1 MTEKESALYSQY
13 IIDGI
18 RHEAAPA
25 DLLDECMRFPH
36 PQTRD
41 SQRYADIIDEA
52 TDPPVTSFTYDP
64 DLHEDYMQ
72 SCANALKD
80 DRSFR
85 MLYPDTFTRQRIAA
99 SLIDRLWNDGHYRLG
114 DLTVWAR
121 WSWNTR
127 PLGNMAAF
135 YTSAEAVGMYLFDLG
150 VRLADYIFEEEDEES
165 HARFFSWLPEK
176 EDIED
181 GMDDAVE
188 PDLTIFYENTKTLRI
203 YLMKFKL

>member
-41 SQRYADIIDEA
+41 FQRYADIIDES

-64 DLHEDYMQ
+64 DLHKDYMQ
-72 SCANALKD
+72 SCVKALKD

-121 WSWNTR
+121 
-127 PLGNMAAF
+127 
-135 YTSAEAVGMYLFDLG
+135 
-150 VRLADYIFEEEDEES
+150 
-165 HARFFSWLPEK
+165 
-176 EDIED
+176 
-181 GMDDAVE
+181 
-188 PDLTIFYENTKTLRI
+188 
-203 YLMKFKL
+203 